1 MIEAARDNA
10 AEIERAARSARED
23 TLAAGAEAASGM
35 VEQIDGLERELSSLL
50 RNVAQEADGLRAQ
63 LDRAKLGS
71 AFRLPSGREAIQ
83 GEAVALDAALSGTTT
98 TASELSPV
106 PPEVQAERVAGEVEG
121 REEPPETEEA
131 PKPAPLM
138 EEAPPEAEDG
148 SPQTDT
154 EPFEAQESVDPD
166 GEATQAVEGSP
177 EGVEELQA
185 DEGEDPNALKGAPEE
200 GEELQAD
207 EVEGEDPNALK
218 GAPEEGEELQADE
231 VEGEEDLDAL
241 KGAPEEG
248 EEIQADEVEEEDPN
262 ALEDAPEYE
271 EEPPEDDTSSNYSG
285 DGEPEA
291 GENPPEAS
299 FEEPPSFEE
308 EQPPEAVNTD
318 TASADTVG
326 DDRAGPAVRL
336 TEAEAS
342 VSDKTDLDLAA
353 LHNLASARAVGAED
367 DEEAEYWRGVVWTC
381 VEEAAARPKF
391 GVPGPN
397 ERAGGRRGKKQRTR
411 VLNALREARAGAL
424 DTGKQADSEAGPPSA
439 DSADLRPDAEQ
450 RVPEFG
456 TEKSEPGLLS
466 RMGRRGKKGL
476 FVTTP
481 GHCAVCHN
489 TFMAGSEEELRAS
502 GWKVT
507 GDVGLCPEDQADGWQ
522 LPEGAVLPY
531 RRGGAP
537 RSSSTP

>member
-35 VEQIDGLERELSSLL
+35 VEQINGLERELSSLL

-98 TASELSPV
+98 TVSELSPV

-148 SPQTDT
+148 SSQTDT

-185 DEGEDPNALKGAPEE
+185 DE
-200 GEELQAD
+200 
-207 EVEGEDPNALK
+207 VEGEDPNALK

-231 VEGEEDLDAL
+231 VEGEDDLD
-241 KGAPEEG
+241 
-248 EEIQADEVEEEDPN
+248 

-367 DEEAEYWRGVVWTC
+367 DGEAEYWRGVVWTC
-381 VEEAAARPKF
+381 VEEAAARPTF

-397 ERAGGRRGKKQRTR
+397 ERAGGRRGKKQRTG
-411 VLNALREARAGAL
+411 VLNPLREARVGAL

-522 LPEGAVLPY
+522 LPEGAVLPF